1 MKRLLATTAFVL
13 AMSPAFAGEHRGWS
27 VDTPGHNRWGDGNAP
42 GWHGR
47 DGEYWRLR
55 DHDDGGDDGNGGVT
69 GTGSGT
75 GTGASCA
82 LPGSPPTFE
91 GGFPLCSFQTEEPS
105 LQQKNRADDD
115 EQLHKQI

>member
-82 LPGSPPTFE
+82 LPARPRHSKGVSRYAAFRPRSRPYSRKIVPTMTNN
-91 GGFPLCSFQTEEPS
+91 STS
-105 LQQKNRADDD
+105 R
-115 EQLHKQI
+115 